1 MSVIICN
8 NNGAKMGCEAAIIV
22 RHSPMYGKMLRNYA
36 TGWSMVTTAK

>member
-8 NNGAKMGCEAAIIV
+8 IFGAKMGCDGAEIAH
-22 RHSPMYGKMLRNYA
+22 RSPMYGKMLRNYA